1 MQQAIQHITWLPNQS
16 ETHQII
22 SRQSSS
28 LKMVD
33 INLEDPLKKG
43 AMKISDDYS
52 SSRGKL
58 DAGIKGLVSANA
70 VLVFGRRGCCMCHVV
85 KRLLLALGVNPTVY
99 EVIDEAD
106 EISVINELLSAIV
119 THNNDH
125 KGNKETHTDN
135 SELQFPAVYIG
146 GKLFGGLDRLMGAH
160 ITGELIPKLK
170 QAGALWL

>member
-1 MQQAIQHITWLPNQS
+1 
-16 ETHQII
+16 
-22 SRQSSS
+22 
-28 LKMVD
+28 MVD

-52 SSRGKL
+52 GSRGKL
-58 DAGIKGLVSANA
+58 EAGIKGLVSENA
-70 VLVFGRRGCCMCHVV
+70 VLIFGRRGCCMCHVM

-106 EISVINELLSAIV
+106 EISVINELLSVIE

-125 KGNKETHTDN
+125 KGNKETHSDY

>member
-1 MQQAIQHITWLPNQS
+1 MQQAIQYRTWLPNQS

-43 AMKISDDYS
+43 ATKINDDY

-58 DAGIKGLVSANA
+58 EAGIKGLVSENA
-70 VLVFGRRGCCMCHVV
+70 VLVFGRRGCCMCHVM

-106 EISVINELLSAIV
+106 EISVINELLSATE

-125 KGNKETHTDN
+125 KGRKETHIDN